1 MANMF
6 ASRKRFALS
15 LGIPLVAFA
24 ILNPILGVPNK
35 GTVALTEVIGIL
47 VVVLGYE
54 FVQWS
59 RGRERP

>member
-6 ASRKRFALS
+6 ARQKRFALR
-15 LGIPLVAFA
+15 LAIPLVAFA

-35 GTVALTEVIGIL
+35 GTVALAEVIGT
-47 VVVLGYE
+47 VAVVLGYE